1 MAGESLCAESSL
13 SRRDF
18 VPKIRRILRLGNVR
32 AFPAVNF
39 IKLREYFMS
48 LNDKAERKQRQKKEN
63 LIKLSLSKP
72 AFTRT
77 LSSLVHMTR
86 GGTGKINSN
95 AFGEV
100 PSNDDDEF
108 TFSGNFWEVEIC
120 YLVFAGGKHCFV
132 GAACLPTRGSML
144 MLFSSLHKNSTTTN
158 I

>member
-1 MAGESLCAESSL
+1 
-13 SRRDF
+13 
-18 VPKIRRILRLGNVR
+18 
-32 AFPAVNF
+32 
-39 IKLREYFMS
+39 MS

-100 PSNDDDEF
+100 PSNDNDDEF
-108 TFSGNFWEVEIC
+108 TFSVNFWEVEIC
-120 YLVFAGGKHCFV
+120 YLVFAESK
-132 GAACLPTRGSML
+132 
-144 MLFSSLHKNSTTTN
+144 
-158 I
+158 